1 MKFFKTWL
9 IWKLCFLMAFPINVW
24 SQALPVAQPD
34 RVGRAVSGVLQD
46 GMRTRGF
53 AANDPRFGNT
63 LARISPQLSGVAGTA
78 AAVTVGA
85 VTAPGWVSVALAIT
99 IGAVITFAV
108 NLALDS
114 LIKWLFRT
122 DSLIDESSSGLNPAD
137 IPGTSVG
144 SPVWCTNQGAG
155 GGCASSGEA
164 MGRQAAQDLVTASGS
179 TYAGLQSISCAATSA
194 TAMSCVPKF
203 TLKTNGSVVTG
214 PTIYLNQQTGSVV
227 CPGGSFYR
235 SGACRPLTFDAAG
248 NLTQGLTPQTAVGRI
263 SSQDMDKQLNP
274 AIVAGLANSA
284 WQRAASQ
291 PGYDGLPYPQSNPI
305 TSTEVSNWTNA
316 NPQYTP
322 MVRDFVSPNP
332 TTTASPQPWA
342 LPSNPT
348 ATTTSPATTPNANTT
363 NPASANPLQNL
374 GPDPATGAP
383 QLEPT
388 PTAQQILQPIL
399 SLLPNLRNFSA
410 TSHAGACPKP
420 SFSVVGKSI
429 TMDAH
434 CTLIDNNKAVMQAA
448 MAFAWAAIALFII
461 LSA

>member
-1 MKFFKTWL
+1 MKFFKSWL
-9 IWKLCFLMAFPINVW
+9 IWKLCFLMAFPLNVW

-85 VTAPGWVSVALAIT
+85 VTAPGWASVALAIG
-99 IGAVITFAV
+99 IGAVITYAV
-108 NLALDS
+108 NLGLDS
-114 LIKWLFRT
+114 LVNWLFRS
-122 DSLIDESSSGLNPAD
+122 DSKVDEASATPSYSSASSMNSGGPYWWGSYSVLNSSPAQIYGADGEAIARQINAKNRAYLGLSVEQNPSCSTSLGGTQYNCGSWGTSNYRSSGAPA
-137 IPGTSVG
+137 T
-144 SPVWCTNQGAG
+144 
-155 GGCASSGEA
+155 
-164 MGRQAAQDLVTASGS
+164 
-179 TYAGLQSISCAATSA
+179 CAAGMMYSGGACTGYTFMVPPVPAA
-194 TAMSCVPKF
+194 TAVTVP
-203 TLKTNGSVVTG
+203 
-214 PTIYLNQQTGSVV
+214 
-227 CPGGSFYR
+227 
-235 SGACRPLTFDAAG
+235 
-248 NLTQGLTPQTAVGRI
+248 TATSHI
-263 SSQDMDKQLNP
+263 PASDYEKQLNP

-322 MVRDFVSPNP
+322 TVRDFVSPNP
-332 TTTASPQPWA
+332 TTTANPQPWG

-374 GPDPATGAP
+374 GPDPGTGAP

-399 SLLPNLRNFSA
+399 SLLPSLRNFSVNP
-410 TSHAGACPKP
+410 HAGTCPKP

>member
-1 MKFFKTWL
+1 MKLFKTWL
-9 IWKLCFLMAFPINVW
+9 VWKLCFLMVFPINTW

-46 GMRTRGF
+46 GMRARGF

-85 VTAPGWVSVALAIT
+85 VTAPGWASVALAIG
-99 IGAVITFAV
+99 IGAVITYAV
-108 NLALDS
+108 NLGLDALA
-114 LIKWLFRT
+114 KWLFRS
-122 DSLIDESSSGLNPAD
+122 DSKIDESGASIAVP
-137 IPGTSVG
+137 TS
-144 SPVWCTNQGAG
+144 TTMTAG
-155 GGCASSGEA
+155 GPYWKVSFHSGNINIDLAGGDGEA
-164 MGRQAAQDLVTASGS
+164 LARQGHFEYLSQSGQNTQNYNAPTCYTSANQVSCGVVYALNQPSGAPSTCVAGTMYKGGACTGYTFTSPTAIPPASAVTVPV
-179 TYAGLQSISCAATSA
+179 ATSHIPA
-194 TAMSCVPKF
+194 SD
-203 TLKTNGSVVTG
+203 
-214 PTIYLNQQTGSVV
+214 YE
-227 CPGGSFYR
+227 
-235 SGACRPLTFDAAG
+235 
-248 NLTQGLTPQTAVGRI
+248 
-263 SSQDMDKQLNP
+263 KQLNP

-322 MVRDFVSPNP
+322 TVRDFVSPNP

>member
-1 MKFFKTWL
+1 MKLFKTWL
-9 IWKLCFLMAFPINVW
+9 VWKLCFLMVFPINVW
-24 SQALPVAQPD
+24 PQALPVAQPD

-63 LARISPQLSGVAGTA
+63 LARISPQLSGVVGTA
-78 AAVTVGA
+78 AAITVGA
-85 VTAPGWVSVALAIT
+85 VTAPGWVSVALAIG
-99 IGAVITFAV
+99 IGAVITYAV
-108 NLALDS
+108 NLGLDALS
-114 LIKWLFRT
+114 NWLFRT
-122 DSLIDESSSGLNPAD
+122 DGKLDTLGASLNSPAAVSVGGSYWSGSLLVGPGSTNVTIYGGDGRAMAYQSEVNTRKYLGISIDNLSCTLTANSTNTYWSCGSYGSPMYYKSSGAPYSCAYGMYCTATNSFASPTLSSPAKTAISLQTAIND
-137 IPGTSVG
+137 IP
-144 SPVWCTNQGAG
+144 
-155 GGCASSGEA
+155 ASDYE
-164 MGRQAAQDLVTASGS
+164 
-179 TYAGLQSISCAATSA
+179 
-194 TAMSCVPKF
+194 K
-203 TLKTNGSVVTG
+203 K
-214 PTIYLNQQTGSVV
+214 
-227 CPGGSFYR
+227 
-235 SGACRPLTFDAAG
+235 
-248 NLTQGLTPQTAVGRI
+248 
-263 SSQDMDKQLNP
+263 LNP

-305 TSTEVSNWTNA
+305 TSAEVSNWTNA
-316 NPQYTP
+316 NPQYAPT
-322 MVRDFVSPNP
+322 VRDFVSPNP

-348 ATTTSPATTPNANTT
+348 ATTTSPATTPNSNTT

-374 GPDPATGAP
+374 GPDPGTGAL
-383 QLEPT
+383 QLEAT

-420 SFSVVGKSI
+420 SFSVVGTSI